1 MNRAL
6 LALLACILSSATALA
21 QDYDFDWAT
30 IDHPNNAA
38 YPGDPEFGSNAGRGS
53 VPYTYRMPKL
63 ETTTS
68 QWMEFLNTFRAQGYN
83 MSDAVPVWWGARDA
97 GNRYSFRTGI
107 PSPDLVPVQG
117 ITWRWAAK
125 YCNWLH
131 NGKST
136 AFDSILNGAYD
147 ASTFGTNANGSF
159 TDQLYHSPDAK
170 FWIPTLDEWLK
181 AAHFDPNKNNGA
193 GGWWEY
199 DTTSDTAPIPG
210 PPGVGQTS
218 AGYRTT
224 GLPQWDYPLGSY
236 PDTTS
241 PWGLLDLSGGAQEW
255 LEETDIFFPTYR
267 SLDGTYA
274 ACFESLIGWD
284 KAGSGS
290 ANYPGIRG
298 ASGLR
303 VASSVPD
310 PPAILLGFP
319 TLLALLAPRRRR

>member
-1 MNRAL
+1 MNRPAR
-6 LALLACILSSATALA
+6 ACLACLFLSVPALA
-21 QDYDFDWAT
+21 QDYDFDWAV
-30 IDHPNNAA
+30 IDHPGNVA

-63 ETTTS
+63 ETTTA

-83 MSDAVPVWWGARDA
+83 MSDAVPNWWGARDA
-97 GNRYSFRTGI
+97 GNRYALRSGI
-107 PSPDLVPVQG
+107 PSPELVPVQG

-131 NGKST
+131 NGKSA
-136 AFDSILNGAYD
+136 AFDSMLNGAYD
-147 ASTFGTNANGSF
+147 ASTFGTLDNGRF
-159 TDQLYHSPDAK
+159 TDQLYHSPGAK

-181 AAHFDPNKNNGA
+181 AAHFDPSKNNGA

-199 DTTSDTAPIPG
+199 NTTSDTAPIPG

-255 LEETDIFFPTYR
+255 LEETDSTLRRFR
-267 SLDGTYA
+267 GLDGTFA
-274 ACFESLIGWD
+274 ACFESYLEVD
-284 KAGSGS
+284 KAGATDGAFPSQ
-290 ANYPGIRG
+290 RG
-298 ASGLR
+298 AAGLR
-303 VASSVPD
+303 IASSVPCS
-310 PPAILLGFP
+310 PTILTFAAPGV
-319 TLLALLAPRRRR
+319 ALLIPRRRC